1 MVIPY
6 TLCFYT
12 FSLISL
18 VFAHNPKM
26 FPLFRIVS
34 YKTLP
39 HAIIIYYIV
48 SSSLSLHHLPLW
60 PHTSLSVPH
69 SWSISSLKTAPYIY
83 FFFVAKYLK
92 KFRAKKKR
100 IRKTFCLSIESV
112 GEKWSECAITHKKPL
127 RAQRQM
133 RCGAVI
139 FFFFSAQNRP
149 KMPVFVLM
157 KRTNW

>member
-12 FSLISL
+12 SFSLISL

-26 FPLFRIVS
+26 FPLIRIVS

-69 SWSISSLKTAPYIY
+69 SWSISSLKTAPY
-83 FFFVAKYLK
+83 FFFCEISQEVS
-92 KFRAKKKR
+92 RKKKTNTKNFLL
-100 IRKTFCLSIESV
+100 IYRKCRGKMKRVRDNTQKAVKSPKTNAL
-112 GEKWSECAITHKKPL
+112 
-127 RAQRQM
+127 
-133 RCGAVI
+133 RCGD
-139 FFFFSAQNRP
+139 FFLSFFQTQNRP